1 MDACVSRQRHLRV
14 VECKGHVRPL
24 PAELSKVAS
33 DFNNIR
39 VAKVFVGIHFTEV
52 SFSDVG
58 VSELSHF
65 ISGLEGVT
73 EGEIAIVH
81 VVRVANCKGPAR
93 GRWPWNRL
101 VDTLNP
107 PLEDFA
113 SVQRAREPKGRSNE
127 GVR

>member
-1 MDACVSRQRHLRV
+1 MNACVGWQWHLCV
-14 VECKGHVRPL
+14 VECKGHVRL
-24 PAELSKVAS
+24 LAAELPKVGT
-33 DFNNIR
+33 DFYDIS
-39 VAKVFVGIHFTEV
+39 VTKVFVCIHFAEV
-52 SFSDVG
+52 SFTNVG

-65 ISGLEGVT
+65 IPGLERVT

-81 VVRVANCKGPAR
+81 VVRIANCKGPAR

-113 SVQRAREPKGRSNE
+113 SVQRAREPEGRSNE